1 MFLFLDNPFY
11 AVISGIIYVL
21 IVFLMVR
28 KGKKYL
34 KYGVTILFSILHLS
48 FLYLWF
54 DKIVY
59 LMTSS
64 NLELSTYNNFLRF
77 VNVSY
82 FILHVPLLFVFAW
95 YGIKKI
101 LSQDQYLWLKSI
113 FTIVY
118 ISALIATLILGEL
131 VFVILYYGFAP

>member
-28 KGKKYL
+28 KEKKYL

-82 FILHVPLLFVFAW
+82 FFLLVPLLFVFAW

>member
-28 KGKKYL
+28 KEKKYL

-82 FILHVPLLFVFAW
+82 FVLLVPLLFVFAW

-113 FTIVY
+113 FTIIY

>member
-82 FILHVPLLFVFAW
+82 FVLLVPLLFVFAW

>member
-28 KGKKYL
+28 KEKKYL

-82 FILHVPLLFVFAW
+82 FVLLVPLLFVFAW

>member
-1 MFLFLDNPFY
+1 MFLDNPFY

-82 FILHVPLLFVFAW
+82 FVLLVPLLFVFAW

>member
-28 KGKKYL
+28 KEKKYL
-34 KYGVTILFSILHLS
+34 KYGVTILFSILHVS

-82 FILHVPLLFVFAW
+82 FVLLVPLLFVFAW

>member
-1 MFLFLDNPFY
+1 MFLDNPFY

-28 KGKKYL
+28 KEKKYL

-82 FILHVPLLFVFAW
+82 FVLLVPLLFVFAW

>member
-28 KGKKYL
+28 KEKKYL

-59 LMTSS
+59 LMTST

-82 FILHVPLLFVFAW
+82 FVLLVPLLFVFAW

>member
-28 KGKKYL
+28 KEKKFL

-82 FILHVPLLFVFAW
+82 FVLLVPLLFVFAW

-113 FTIVY
+113 VTIVY

>member
-28 KGKKYL
+28 KEKKYL

-82 FILHVPLLFVFAW
+82 FVLLVPLLFVFAW

-131 VFVILYYGFAP
+131 VFVMLYYGFAP

>member
-28 KGKKYL
+28 KEKKYL
-34 KYGVTILFSILHLS
+34 KYGITILFSILHLS

-82 FILHVPLLFVFAW
+82 FVLLVPLLFVFAW

>member
-28 KGKKYL
+28 KEKKYL

-54 DKIVY
+54 DKILY
-59 LMTSS
+59 LMTST

-82 FILHVPLLFVFAW
+82 FVLLVPLLFVFAW

-113 FTIVY
+113 FTIIY

>member
-1 MFLFLDNPFY
+1 MFLDNPFY

-28 KGKKYL
+28 KEKKYL
-34 KYGVTILFSILHLS
+34 KYGVTILFSILHVS

-82 FILHVPLLFVFAW
+82 FVLLVPLLFVFAW